1 MAKLRYSWNEI
12 TSGDII
18 SFKYNKKRRTVL
30 VISPKYRITK
40 VDNSRVELMS
50 GLQLETQEKRA
61 LPNMVTVLKQLGKLI
76 LIDEDNE
83 IWKIGTE
90 IPKDTAN
97 FEFVG
102 IALFS
107 KKGIEIL
114 RKFYKEYPKE
124 DNNSDFNKIIQKII
138 DKGHKV
144 SCLEVHKGW
153 AEIHNFDDY
162 KRVSSMLSN
171 N

>member
-61 LPNMVTVLKQLGKLI
+61 LPNMITVLKQLGKLV
-76 LIDEDNE
+76 LVDEDNV
-83 IWKIGTE
+83 IYRFSFDGRKL
-90 IPKDTAN
+90 D
-97 FEFVG
+97 
-102 IALFS
+102 S
-107 KKGIEIL
+107 KK
-114 RKFYKEYPKE
+114 RKLSSTVKLLV
-124 DNNSDFNKIIQKII
+124 SDKN
-138 DKGHKV
+138 D
-144 SCLEVHKGW
+144 LYRTY
-153 AEIHNFDDY
+153 DY
-162 KRVSSMLSN
+162 KKMRSESPIVMLDDLESIPRRILKEAAK
-171 N
+171 

>member
-1 MAKLRYSWNEI
+1 TLIVFS
-12 TSGDII
+12 DILFEKKI
-18 SFKYNKKRRTVL
+18 LTNLVNKEDDIVL
-30 VISPKYRITK
+30 V
-40 VDNSRVELMS
+40 VDSSYKTRKFNKNE
-50 GLQLETQEKRA
+50 GLDLVVAKKGPVDGDRA
-61 LPNMVTVLKQLGKLI
+61 VKL
-76 LIDEDNE
+76 DEDNE